1 MNSRRTAPSLVAV
14 LASAL
19 ATLMIPGCATT
30 DTAGAATT
38 PVPASTQNV
47 IRGTVAFRERT
58 ALPQDAELTMRLVDI
73 ANPAKPVVLAES
85 KAPVG
90 GKQAPIPFALPFDRA
105 KVPGNL
111 NALRATITYGG
122 KIQYVTGARIILH
135 PDALPATLAL
145 AVIPGDT
152 EPSTGDT
159 GTAGALGGP
168 PPIPGDNSSSRQ
180 RQRRQQQQ
188 QQQPQPQ
195 AQPQK
200 QP

>member
-1 MNSRRTAPSLVAV
+1 MPMISRRTASPFVAV

-19 ATLMIPGCATT
+19 ATLVTPGCATT

-38 PVPASTQNV
+38 AVPASTQNV

-58 ALPQDAELTMRLVDI
+58 ALPPDAELTMRLVDV

-135 PDALPATLAL
+135 PDALPATLTL
-145 AVIPGDT
+145 AVVQGDA

-159 GTAGALGGP
+159 GAAPAVGGP
-168 PPIPGDNSSSRQ
+168 PIPADNSSSRP
-180 RQRRQQQQ
+180 RQRQQQRQ
-188 QQQPQPQ
+188 Q
-195 AQPQK
+195 QPQK